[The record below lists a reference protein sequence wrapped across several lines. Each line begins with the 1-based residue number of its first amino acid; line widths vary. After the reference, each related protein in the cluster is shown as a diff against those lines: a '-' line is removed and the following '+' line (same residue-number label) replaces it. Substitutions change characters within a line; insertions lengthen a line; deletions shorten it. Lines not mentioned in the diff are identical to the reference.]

1 MTALHQ
7 QLGLAEGAKGV
18 LFTGDDLGLCHAA
31 NTAVFHH
38 LQSGNLSGASLIVP
52 APWARE
58 AIVAYRG
65 EPISVQLTATAEH
78 LLYRWG
84 PITAAPSLHGGD
96 GGFASSV
103 ADLLDHADGD
113 DLRREFRAQIERA
126 VLWGFDVCGLT
137 VHQDSA
143 LLRPEYFDV
152 VLDLAVEFDLPL
164 RLAER
169 PDADLGFPATELA
182 AEEGICSPDHTIRVS
197 DDLSLEAALASLL
210 PGLTEIIVR
219 PADDTG
225 ELRALAADAEARTRD
240 HTALEGLHL
249 EGDVTV
255 LSWRDLRTAQRALR
269 ANAS

>member
-18 LFTGDDLGLCHAA
+18 LITGDDLGLCHAA
-31 NTAVFHH
+31 NTAVFSQ
-38 LQSGNLSGASLIVP
+38 LQAGTLAGASLIVP

-65 EPISVQLTATAEH
+65 EPISVQLTTTAEH

-96 GGFASSV
+96 GGFATSV
-103 ADLLDHADGD
+103 VDLLDHADGD

-169 PDADLGFPATELA
+169 PDEELGFPATKLA
-182 AEEGICSPDHTIRVS
+182 AEEGICSPDRTIRVS
-197 DDLSLEAALASLL
+197 GEVTIEAALADLQ

-225 ELRALAADAEARTRD
+225 ELRALAADAEARIRD
-240 HTALEGLHL
+240 HAALQDLHL
-249 EGDVTV
+249 ERDITV
-255 LSWRDLRTAQRALR
+255 VSWRDVRSAQRALR

>member
-1 MTALHQ
+1 VTTLHQ
-7 QLGLAEGAKGV
+7 QLGLTEGSKGV

-31 NTAVFHH
+31 NTAVFSQ
-38 LQSGNLSGASLIVP
+38 LQAGALSGASLIVP

-78 LLYRWG
+78 LLYCWG

-103 ADLLDHADGD
+103 VDLLDHADGD

-137 VHQDSA
+137 VHQDAA

-169 PDADLGFPATELA
+169 PDEELGFPATELA
-182 AEEGICSPDHTIRVS
+182 TEEGICSPDRTVRVS
-197 DDLSLEAALASLL
+197 GDLTIEAALAALE

-225 ELRALAADAEARTRD
+225 ELRALAADAEARIRD
-240 HTALEGLHL
+240 HEALQDLHL
-249 EGDVTV
+249 GSGVTV
-255 LSWRDLRTAQRALR
+255 VSWRDVRTAQRALR

>member
-1 MTALHQ
+1 VTALHQ

-31 NTAVFHH
+31 NTAVFQH
-38 LQSGNLSGASLIVP
+38 LQAGNLSGASLIVP

-182 AEEGICSPDHTIRVS
+182 AEEGICSPDHTIRVT
-197 DDLSLEAALASLL
+197 DDLSLEAALAGLL

>member
-1 MTALHQ
+1 MTRLHEL
-7 QLGLAEGAKGV
+7 LGLTPGRKG
-18 LFTGDDLGLCHAA
+18 LLLTGDDLGLCHAS
-31 NTAVFHH
+31 NTAVFSQ
-38 LQSGNLSGASLIVP
+38 LRAGSLSGASLIVP

-58 AIVAYRG
+58 AIVSYRG
-65 EPISVQLTATAEH
+65 EPISVQLAATAEH
-78 LLYRWG
+78 LLYSWG

-137 VHQDSA
+137 VHQDAA

-169 PDADLGFPATELA
+169 PDGDLGFPATLLA
-182 AEEGICSPDHTIRVS
+182 AEEGIFSPDHTEKVTS
-197 DDLSLEAALASLL
+197 EHPLERIIEELA
-210 PGLTEIIVR
+210 PGVTEVILR
-219 PADDTG
+219 PAHDTG
-225 ELRALAADAEARTRD
+225 ELRALAADAEARMSD
-240 HTALEGLHL
+240 LSALEQLIL
-249 EGDVTV
+249 TDEVTV
-255 LSWRDLRTAQRALR
+255 LSWRDLRAAQRAAR
-269 ANAS
+269 TN

>member
-1 MTALHQ
+1 VTALTEA
-7 QLGLAEGAKGV
+7 LGLSETTRAV
-18 LFTGDDLGLCHAA
+18 LLTADDLGLCHAA
-31 NTAVFHH
+31 NTAVFAQLQRHH
-38 LQSGNLSGASLIVP
+38 VSGASLIVP

-78 LLYRWG
+78 LLYSWG

-96 GGFASSV
+96 GGFAASV
-103 ADLLDHADGD
+103 ADLLDHADVN

-137 VHQDSA
+137 VHQDAA

-164 RLAER
+164 RLSER
-169 PDADLGFPATELA
+169 GDDVLGFPATSLA
-182 AEEGICSPDHTIRVS
+182 ADEGICSPDHTIRLTSEVT
-197 DDLSLEAALASLL
+197 LSSVLDGLEV
-210 PGLTEIIVR
+210 GLTEVVVR

-225 ELRALAADAEARTRD
+225 ELRALCADADARVRD
-240 HTALEGLHL
+240 RDALEHVELPS
-249 EGDVTV
+249 DVVV
-255 LSWRDLRTAQRALR
+255 LSWRDLRAAQRAVR
-269 ANAS
+269 AN

>member
-1 MTALHQ
+1 MTTGFELLALPQ
-7 QLGLAEGAKGV
+7 GTKGL
-18 LFTGDDLGLCHAA
+18 LLTGDDLGLCHAA

-38 LQSGNLSGASLIVP
+38 LQQASLTGASLIVP

-65 EPISVQLTATAEH
+65 EPISVQLAATAEH
-78 LLYRWG
+78 LVYSWG

-103 ADLLDHADGD
+103 DDLLDHADGD

-137 VHQDSA
+137 VHQDAA

-169 PDADLGFPATELA
+169 PDSDLGFPATLLA
-182 AEEGICSPDHTIRVS
+182 QQEGILTPDHTVR
-197 DDLSLEAALASLL
+197 LSGEATLMDVVRELQ
-210 PGLTEIIVR
+210 PGITEVIVT

-225 ELRALAADAEARTRD
+225 ELRALAADAEARVSSSEELQ
-240 HTALEGLHL
+240 ALTLPSG
-249 EGDVTV
+249 VV
-255 LSWRDLRTAQRALR
+255 KLSWRDLRTAQRAAR
-269 ANAS
+269 NNA